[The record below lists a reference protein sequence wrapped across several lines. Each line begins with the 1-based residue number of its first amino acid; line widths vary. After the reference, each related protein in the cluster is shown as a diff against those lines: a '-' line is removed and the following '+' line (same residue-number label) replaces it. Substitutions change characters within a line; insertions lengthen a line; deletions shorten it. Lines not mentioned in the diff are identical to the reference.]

1 MTNFESTVYILK
13 SKEIQS
19 QIGIATFQEHQK
31 FRRVLQKISVVMIVL
46 VQIKQQIGN
55 VEIYVLFYHL
65 LNLEQQGLLIYLIQV
80 FVKMNDIAHTGKS
93 QASAQDIHSKI
104 ESQFLQRYAHYLIG
118 DEFDSFLTSSFV
130 HMLHILDSKKVSCEQ
145 LINYKTQQINNQNT
159 ESQVFFALRNFTFNS
174 FSLMFDQKLEYTNVY
189 SKEEYFRSIRTTQD
203 QANRRHQFVHNP
215 SNSFNQEKQE
225 QNQHNFY
232 ELYSN
237 KLAKDQG
244 DILQGEI
251 VIFETRIK
259 YPATKAKQL
268 CYEIKQKI
276 DNLFRSTTRQHQIIR
291 SEYIPYLEEY
301 KYPTIVLII
310 LYNGDVNLD
319 FSKLLQM
326 NQITINRKQFALK
339 VKVYFISKLSLF
351 SHFRE
356 VNNQQKTECITDKV
370 VTFYDMNRVR
380 QRRQKVLK
388 EIEIIKKQALVNQNK
403 KKKEQYWKWSITT
416 GFCVVAAIYLLI
428 CLSYF
433 QNSLIVFIYIFHIY
447 KLVKKISICRDSS
460 NIRTSKLIKS
470 IRGDQV
476 TSNQGR
482 VPFQKWISHQ
492 MFTSKTDIQL
502 PGNRRSIDGKGLC
515 NRTKNYFINQ
525 IMWSPLSKNL
535 QKQQKIYLYSR
546 QSIRSVSS
554 CNSKRSIEI
563 KENRKKENARM
574 HIKLQQITST
584 FNKSSSKTSP
594 RTAKTLPKYLNNQE
608 KSLNVK
614 PIQNFKLQNQGYQR
628 QKSLQ
633 QQPQNEEIKIK
644 NIIQHYQQVLDK
656 ILPLIKQ
663 EKLNK

>member
-1 MTNFESTVYILK
+1 
-13 SKEIQS
+13 
-19 QIGIATFQEHQK
+19 
-31 FRRVLQKISVVMIVL
+31 
-46 VQIKQQIGN
+46 
-55 VEIYVLFYHL
+55 
-65 LNLEQQGLLIYLIQV
+65 
-80 FVKMNDIAHTGKS
+80 MNDIAHTGKS

-118 DEFDSFLTSSFV
+118 DEFDTFLTPSFV

-174 FSLMFDQKLEYTNVY
+174 FSLMFDQKLENTNVY
-189 SKEEYFRSIRTTQD
+189 TKEDYFRSIRTTQD
-203 QANRRHQFVHNP
+203 QTNRRHQFVHNP
-215 SNSFNQEKQE
+215 SNSFNQDKQE
-225 QNQHNFY
+225 QQQNNFY

-251 VIFETRIK
+251 VIFDTRIK

-380 QRRQKVLK
+380 QKRQKVLK
-388 EIEIIKKQALVNQNK
+388 EIEIIKKQAQVNQNK

-416 GFCVVAAIYLLI
+416 GFCVAAAIYLLSKKQI
-428 CLSYF
+428 NLKKFVQYMQRYF
-433 QNSLIVFIYIFHIY
+433 QHQNNQAYLIHQRRLTEIKSRKSSLPKLDKTFDVYKQNRYISARKQEIY
-447 KLVKKISICRDSS
+447 KWEGIMKQNKKLLHKLNQVESTFHKSVKLNK
-460 NIRTSKLIKS
+460 NIFVFKVIYTQCKFL
-470 IRGDQV
+470 
-476 TSNQGR
+476 
-482 VPFQKWISHQ
+482 
-492 MFTSKTDIQL
+492 QL
-502 PGNRRSIDGKGLC
+502 
-515 NRTKNYFINQ
+515 
-525 IMWSPLSKNL
+525 
-535 QKQQKIYLYSR
+535 QKIY
-546 QSIRSVSS
+546 
-554 CNSKRSIEI
+554 
-563 KENRKKENARM
+563 
-574 HIKLQQITST
+574 
-584 FNKSSSKTSP
+584 
-594 RTAKTLPKYLNNQE
+594 
-608 KSLNVK
+608 
-614 PIQNFKLQNQGYQR
+614 
-628 QKSLQ
+628 
-633 QQPQNEEIKIK
+633 
-644 NIIQHYQQVLDK
+644 
-656 ILPLIKQ
+656 
-663 EKLNK
+663 

>member
-1 MTNFESTVYILK
+1 
-13 SKEIQS
+13 
-19 QIGIATFQEHQK
+19 
-31 FRRVLQKISVVMIVL
+31 
-46 VQIKQQIGN
+46 
-55 VEIYVLFYHL
+55 
-65 LNLEQQGLLIYLIQV
+65 
-80 FVKMNDIAHTGKS
+80 MNDIAHTGKS

-118 DEFDSFLTSSFV
+118 DEFDSFLTPSFV
-130 HMLHILDSKKVSCEQ
+130 HMLHILDQKKVSCEQ

-174 FSLMFDQKLEYTNVY
+174 FSLMFDQKLENTNVY
-189 SKEEYFRSIRTTQD
+189 TKEDYFRSIRTTQD

-215 SNSFNQEKQE
+215 SNSFNQDKQE
-225 QNQHNFY
+225 QHQHNFY

-388 EIEIIKKQALVNQNK
+388 EIEVIKKQSQVNLNK

-416 GFCVVAAIYLLI
+416 GFCVAAAIYLL
-428 CLSYF
+428 S
-433 QNSLIVFIYIFHIY
+433 
-447 KLVKKISICRDSS
+447 KKQINLKKFVQVTSKILERICRDTS
-460 NIRTSKLIKS
+460 NNRKIKP
-470 IRGDQV
+470 IKFIKEDQV
-476 TSNQGR
+476 TLNQER
-482 VPFQKWISHQ
+482 LPFLNQIKHL
-492 MFTSKTDIQL
+492 M
-502 PGNRRSIDGKGLC
+502 
-515 NRTKNYFINQ
+515 FIN
-525 IMWSPLSKNL
+525 
-535 QKQQKIYLYSR
+535 KIG
-546 QSIRSVSS
+546 
-554 CNSKRSIEI
+554 
-563 KENRKKENARM
+563 
-574 HIKLQQITST
+574 T
-584 FNKSSSKTSP
+584 
-594 RTAKTLPKYLNNQE
+594 
-608 KSLNVK
+608 
-614 PIQNFKLQNQGYQR
+614 
-628 QKSLQ
+628 
-633 QQPQNEEIKIK
+633 QPQENKK
-644 NIIQHYQQVLDK
+644 
-656 ILPLIKQ
+656 LINGK
-663 EKLNK
+663 EL